1 MHKTTLLVDDAKLR
15 RARKVLGTR
24 GIRDTVDRALDE
36 VIALS
41 ARRRFS
47 ESLQRLEGFDRD
59 VLLTVR
65 GRAWR

>member
-1 MHKTTLLVDDAKLR
+1 MHKTTLLVDDGADILD
-15 RARKVLGTR
+15 TR